1 MKKLASI
8 LLAVA
13 ACGGTATSTT
23 TPAAPAAPTAPA
35 APVATEPT
43 TADQV
48 MEASIAA
55 QGGRGALAKL
65 TSVKTTGALE
75 ISGIKGT
82 VVILTAPPRE
92 SLMTVDLPGLGK
104 LVSGVHN
111 DLAWEKNPIQGAR
124 VLTGPELANALRDA
138 TFNGDLVWK
147 QLFPKAELQGVVDFA
162 GTKAYKLLL
171 TDGSGETETRY
182 IAKDTKLPLGVEMI
196 APTQM
201 GKLPVLVTN
210 ADFRDVNGL
219 KYPFHI
225 ENKTAGQSFTV
236 TVSNIELSAPID
248 PKTFEVPDDVKALA
262 AHP

>member
-8 LLAVA
+8 LFAVA
-13 ACGGTATSTT
+13 ACGGSARPTT
-23 TPAAPAAPTAPA
+23 TPTAPTAPA
-35 APVATEPT
+35 APAATELT

-55 QGGRGALAKL
+55 EGGRDALAKL
-65 TSVKTTGALE
+65 TSVKITGAFE

-82 VVILTAPPRE
+82 IVTLTAPPRE
-92 SLMTVDLPGLGK
+92 SLTTIELPGIGK
-104 LVSGVHN
+104 LVSAVHN
-111 DLAWEKNPIQGAR
+111 DFAWEKNPIQGSR
-124 VLTGPELANALRDA
+124 VITGPELANSLRDA

-182 IAKDTKLPLGVEMI
+182 IAKDTKLPLGVEMT
-196 APTQM
+196 APSQM
-201 GKLPVLVTN
+201 GKVPVSVTTT
-210 ADFRDVNGL
+210 DYRDVNGL
-219 KYPFHI
+219 KFPFHI
-225 ENKTAGQSFTV
+225 DNKTAGQSFTI

-248 PKTFEVPDDVKALA
+248 PKTFEVPDDIKALA
-262 AHP
+262 AHK

>member
-8 LLAVA
+8 LFAVA
-13 ACGGTATSTT
+13 ACGGSARPTT
-23 TPAAPAAPTAPA
+23 TPPTAPTAPTAPA
-35 APVATEPT
+35 TTELT

-55 QGGRGALAKL
+55 AGGRDALAKL
-65 TSVKTTGALE
+65 TSIKLTGAFE
-75 ISGIKGT
+75 ITGIKGT
-82 VVILTAPPRE
+82 IVTLTAPPRE
-92 SLMTVDLPGLGK
+92 SLTTVELPGIGK

-111 DLAWEKNPIQGAR
+111 DFAWEKNPIQGSR
-124 VLTGPELANALRDA
+124 VITGPELANSLRDA

-182 IAKDTKLPLGVEMI
+182 IARDTKLPLGVEMT
-196 APTQM
+196 APSQM
-201 GKLPVLVTN
+201 GKIPVLVTTT
-210 ADFRDVNGL
+210 DYRDVNGL
-219 KYPFHI
+219 KFPFHI
-225 ENKTAGQSFTV
+225 DNKAAGQSFTI

-248 PKTFEVPDDVKALA
+248 PKTFEVPDDIKALA
-262 AHP
+262 AHK

>member
-8 LLAVA
+8 LFAVA
-13 ACGGTATSTT
+13 ACGGSAKPTT
-23 TPAAPAAPTAPA
+23 TPTAPTAPTAPA
-35 APVATEPT
+35 ATELT

-55 QGGRGALAKL
+55 AGGRDALAKV
-65 TSVKTTGALE
+65 TSVKTTGAFE
-75 ISGIKGT
+75 AAGIKGT

-92 SLMTVDLPGLGK
+92 SLTTVELPGMGK

-111 DLAWEKNPIQGAR
+111 DFAWEKDSMQGSR
-124 VLTGPELANALRDA
+124 VITGPELAHSLRDA

-147 QLFPKAELQGVVDFA
+147 QLFPKADLQGVVDFA

-182 IAKDTKLPLGVEMI
+182 IAKDTKLLLGVEMT
-196 APTQM
+196 APSQM
-201 GKLPVLVTN
+201 GKVPLLVTN
-210 ADFRDVNGL
+210 TDYRDVNGL
-219 KYPFHI
+219 KFPFHI
-225 ENKTAGQSFTV
+225 DNKIAGQIFTI

-248 PKTFEVPDDVKALA
+248 PKTFEVPDDIKALA
-262 AHP
+262 AHK